1 MLGPAIP
8 IVLAPLFG
16 TALRKSHGW
25 RSLVGYSPWGRKES
39 DRSDFTFT
47 LTQDICLQLSF
58 SAPNLLLNHLWILK
72 PGNYAGKN
80 IIASFVGVVHD
91 I

>member
-1 MLGPAIP
+1 MEELGRLQPM
-8 IVLAPLFG
+8 G
-16 TALRKSHGW
+16 SQR
-25 RSLVGYSPWGRKES
+25 VGQERL
-39 DRSDFTFT
+39 TFT